1 MKGTE
6 IRERQELECEALQ
19 AIYMDDYIT
28 LENNYSVWKVK
39 SKYPTFKIHL
49 VPLDINNKEEIYVSV
64 DLVVEFTP
72 LYPEA
77 LPELHLKDGK
87 GLSDNEIDD
96 LTNTIKNLAR
106 ELLGNEMIYEI
117 TQCVEDYLTEHNR
130 KSISS
135 YEEMLK
141 RQEVDEM
148 EKKKKELYEK
158 QKLSREEEEKL
169 RTEKEQLNLKIKEA
183 IAKKQLLMK
192 EEKLKRK
199 MQMKFEDKESKIESY
214 LNTKGIYLGSGPFSK
229 VHLISQSDSNEE
241 TLAIKTIIIS
251 GNYYC
256 GTTNG
261 KKKIL
266 DVKQELERIHSLR
279 HENIVKINEINLEN
293 SSKNSIILLN
303 DNKFLIRQ
311 DSTYTTKQFNSFGYW
326 VIEIKMEA
334 VLGGSLYKFMLKNG
348 NQPISFSTAKEYMK
362 MLLVGIKWIH
372 DRDLLHKSIKLS
384 NILMDDSHIETEGV
398 ILKYTDIYISRELYD
413 LHRSSPLAPNAEEK
427 PINRGWMPHEVLQR
441 SSNYGRKSDIFDLGV
456 VFVQMIFG
464 LDIINRVKSPLELF
478 SKDEFLHLPGTAQNL
493 LSSMLAREASRRLT
507 SEELLKHPFFI
518 LNVDEPIHIDINGLS
533 MSSKSDKE
541 GSYGN
546 IFMIQKGVPIHN
558 KDDRNNDKGLV
569 TQDSSPSA
577 TSGFVIS
584 RYRSDF
590 EEIEFLGKGGF
601 GEVVKARNR
610 LDGRVYA
617 IKKVKLDPK
626 DSEYN
631 KKILREVTTL
641 SRLHHEYVVRYY
653 QAWFEEAD
661 GNEYSDSE
669 EEEEEEDDEFESSII
684 SSTEDSDSDNED
696 MISSIVQSSNAID
709 WISSTSNLLK
719 PKNIKRFGSYDTISS
734 SIDSDTLSNSKE
746 EEEKED
752 SNFIIFQNDYSTQ
765 ESSNKNE
772 SNYTNELSKSES
784 KEGKPE
790 MSYKMLYIQMQYC
803 EKKTLRNV
811 IDEGLLTEEESW
823 KYFRQLLEGLAH
835 IHSQGMI
842 HRDLKPS
849 NVFLDENDDVKI
861 GDFGLAITNHVHSRN
876 NETGFQE
883 KNNYQSINTNKKFR
897 KNQENTMTEN
907 YLLTGNIG
915 TTFYVSPEVLKNKNT
930 RYSQKVDMYSLGIIL
945 FEMLYKMETGM
956 ERAKILENIRK
967 DEIIFPD
974 DFNTEKYHNQTE
986 IIRLLLS
993 HDPKKRPTSFEIL
1006 QSNLLPP
1013 KMEDEYINET
1023 LRTISNPNTPYYN
1036 KLMTSLFSK
1045 YCDGQTDFAYE
1056 FNSGN
1061 GAFDASKSVTFS
1073 KIKDRMITIFRNH
1086 GAIEMDNTPLLMP
1099 RIPIHDFKQAV
1110 YLMDSGGG
1118 IVELPYDLTVPF
1130 ARYISRNN
1138 VSFLKKYTF
1147 GHVYRQNI
1155 VGGQPRFVREVDFDI
1170 VHTIPC
1176 PKMTYDAE
1184 VIKVV
1189 IEILNEFKSIR
1200 SENICIHLNHP
1211 KFIDAIFD
1219 YCKISKEEKLRL
1231 IIQHYILS
1239 LGRQNWKQ
1247 VRKQLSVEFHI
1258 PSDNLNKLELYM
1270 TLKGPLA
1277 VVEPKLRALI
1287 TFSSKA
1293 KEALSDLK
1301 QIIETLKVFGVNQSI
1316 IIDFSLLYNL
1326 QYYNGVMFQIA
1337 VDYYKRSEILA
1348 AGGRYDSLIERFK
1361 HPTSKQKVLAVGTNI
1376 ALAKIITSVNSEN
1389 NKKTKYID
1397 VLRKRKDNYFN
1408 KIWYPKYCDV
1418 FILSYNKGLLDEKIR
1433 ICNELWEANIS
1444 ADYLLYDN
1452 NINIEEI
1459 TKICQNDGV
1468 KFIIIIK
1475 ETSKSDKNKNTVKV
1489 KNIFENDEIEVK
1501 KDELCDYLQI
1511 HLFDKVETS
1520 KHRKTDR
1527 NTVHSAENT
1536 ISQNTN
1542 NPNIPNLNITVI
1554 NPRDK
1559 RVKTKPIKKRNII
1572 DRATHSIELLMK
1584 SLSNETSEILGI
1596 YLKLQDLKQIS
1607 KCNIFDEESFR
1618 KATETLSTSKDYL
1631 RDIRYNIIEILENND
1646 NKNIFLYSLI
1656 ENDFEILNF
1665 EH

>member
-1 MKGTE
+1 MDDKE
-6 IRERQELECEALQ
+6 IQERQKLECEALQ
-19 AIYMDDYIT
+19 AIYMDDYIS

-39 SKYPTFKIHL
+39 LKYPTFKIHL
-49 VPLDINNKEEIYVSV
+49 APVPLDKNNEEGIYVSI
-64 DLVVEFTP
+64 DLVVKFTP
-72 LYPEA
+72 LYPNT
-77 LPELHLKDGK
+77 LPELYLKDGK

-96 LTNTIKNLAR
+96 LNNIIKNLAR

-117 TQCVEDYLTEHNR
+117 AQCIEDYLTEHNK
-130 KSISS
+130 KSVSV

-148 EKKKKELYEK
+148 KKQEKKKKELFEK
-158 QKLSREEEEKL
+158 QKLSMEEEEKL
-169 RTEKEQLNLKIKEA
+169 RTENEQLDMKIKEA
-183 IAKKQLLMK
+183 IAKKQSLMK

-199 MQMKFEDKESKIESY
+199 MQMNFEDEESKIEAY
-214 LNTKGIYLGSGPFSK
+214 LNPKGIYLGSGQFSR

-241 TLAIKTIIIS
+241 TQAIKTIIIS

-266 DVKQELERIHSLR
+266 DIKQDLERIHSLR

-293 SSKNSIILLN
+293 LSKGSMSLLN
-303 DNKFLIRQ
+303 DNKLSLGQ
-311 DSTYTTKQFNSFGYW
+311 DLSMSYATKQFNTFGYW
-326 VIEIKMEA
+326 VIKIKMEA
-334 VLGGSLYKFMLKNG
+334 ILGGSLYKFMLKNG
-348 NQPISFSTAKEYMK
+348 NQPISFPTAKEYMK
-362 MLLVGIKWIH
+362 MLLIGIKWIH

-384 NILMDDSHIETEGV
+384 NILMDDNNIETEGV

-413 LHRSSPLAPNAEEK
+413 LHRSSPLAPNVEEK

-456 VFVQMIFG
+456 VFAQMLFG
-464 LDIINRVKSPLELF
+464 LDIINKVKSPLELF
-478 SKDEFLHLPGTAQNL
+478 SRNEFLVLPVTAQNL
-493 LSSMLAREASRRLT
+493 LSSMLAREISRRLT
-507 SEELLKHPFFI
+507 PEELLKHPFFI
-518 LNVDEPIHIDINGLS
+518 LSVDEPINIDNNGLS
-533 MSSKSDKE
+533 VSNKSDKE

-546 IFMIQKGVPIHN
+546 NIMFQRGIPIHY
-558 KDDRNNDKGLV
+558 KDERNNDRGFGI
-569 TQDSSPSA
+569 QESSPSA
-577 TSGFVIS
+577 TSGFVVS

-661 GNEYSDSE
+661 GTEYSDSE
-669 EEEEEEDDEFESSII
+669 EDEFESSIT
-684 SSTEDSDSDNED
+684 SSSENSDSDD
-696 MISSIVQSSNAID
+696 MLSTIVKSSNAID

-719 PKNIKRFGSYDTISS
+719 PKNIKRFGSFDNISS
-734 SIDSDTLSNSKE
+734 DSESSSSSDE
-746 EEEKED
+746 EEEKDD
-752 SNFIIFQNDYSTQ
+752 SNFIIFQDDNSTQ
-765 ESSNKNE
+765 ESSNKDYS
-772 SNYTNELSKSES
+772 SNSNGLSKSES
-784 KEGKPE
+784 KPD
-790 MSYKMLYIQMQYC
+790 MPYKMLYIQMQYC

-876 NETGFQE
+876 NENVIQE
-883 KNNYQSINTNKKFR
+883 KNNYQSFGSNRKYKKNKT
-897 KNQENTMTEN
+897 QENTMTEN

-930 RYSQKVDMYSLGIIL
+930 RYSQKVDMYSLGIIF

-967 DEIIFPD
+967 EEIIFPD

-993 HDPKKRPTSFEIL
+993 HDPKRRPTSFEIL
-1006 QSNLLPP
+1006 QSDLLPP
-1013 KMEDEYINET
+1013 KMEDEYIKET

-1045 YCDGQTDFAYE
+1045 YCDGQTDFTYE

-1061 GAFDASKSVTFS
+1061 SVFDASRSVIFS
-1073 KIKDRMITIFRNH
+1073 KIKDKMIKIFRNH

-1099 RIPIHDFKQAV
+1099 KIPLHDFKKAV

-1118 IVELPYDLTVPF
+1118 IVELPFDLTVPF

-1138 VSFLKKYTF
+1138 VTFLKKYTF
-1147 GHVYRQNI
+1147 DHVYRQNI

-1170 VHTIPC
+1170 VHSVPC

-1189 IEILNEFKSIR
+1189 VEILNEFESIR
-1200 SENICIHLNHP
+1200 NENINIHLNHP
-1211 KFIDAIFD
+1211 KLVDAVFD

-1239 LGRQNWKQ
+1239 LGRPNWKQ

-1258 PSDNLNKLELYM
+1258 PGDNLNKLELFM
-1270 TLKGPLA
+1270 TLKGTLE
-1277 VVEPKLRALI
+1277 VVEPKLRTLI
-1287 TFSSKA
+1287 NYSSKA
-1293 KEALSDLK
+1293 KEGISDLK
-1301 QIIETLKVFGVNQSI
+1301 QLIDTLKVFGVNQTI
-1316 IIDFSLLYNL
+1316 IIDLSLLNNL
-1326 QYYNGVMFQIA
+1326 QYYNGIMFQIEI
-1337 VDYYKRSEILA
+1337 DYYKRYEVLA
-1348 AGGRYDSLIERFK
+1348 AGGRYDSLIEKFK
-1361 HPTSKQKVLAVGTNI
+1361 HPTSKQKILAVGTNI
-1376 ALAKIITSVNSEN
+1376 AITKIITSVKSEKDKN
-1389 NKKTKYID
+1389 NKHIEI
-1397 VLRKRKDNYFN
+1397 LRNRKDNYFN

-1433 ICNELWEANIS
+1433 ICNELWKANIS

-1452 NINIEEI
+1452 NINMEEI
-1459 TKICQNDGV
+1459 TKICKNDGV
-1468 KFIIIIK
+1468 KFIIIVK
-1475 ETSKSDKNKNTVKV
+1475 ETMKSDKNKNTV
-1489 KNIFENDEIEVK
+1489 N

-1511 HLFDKVETS
+1511 QLNDKIETN
-1520 KHRKTDR
+1520 KHRKSDR
-1527 NTVHSAENT
+1527 NMVYSAENT
-1536 ISQNTN
+1536 ISQNNN

-1554 NPRDK
+1554 TPRDK
-1559 RVKTKPIKKRNII
+1559 RVKTKQIKKRNII

-1584 SLSNETSEILGI
+1584 SLSNETSEVLGV

-1607 KCNIFDEESFR
+1607 KCNIYEEESFR
-1618 KATETLSTSKDYL
+1618 KATEKLSTNKDYL
-1631 RDIRYNIIEILENND
+1631 KDIRYNILEILEND
-1646 NKNIFLYSLI
+1646 DSKNIFLYSLI

-1665 EH
+1665 KH